1 MSAATTGSTVAGS
14 SAPVTA
20 TAPLSYCQ
28 ESFLVAAESAVN
40 VPAVVALPGPAPLE
54 RVRWLL
60 NELAARHGALRTEL
74 TRAAGPG
81 APPEQRVADAARL
94 ELVYEQHDGSVRERL
109 PGWLLAGSQRPFRL
123 LDAPLARA
131 ELHAADDRH
140 VLVLWLHHAI
150 SDLGTSQVLADE
162 AARLWR
168 GERLPRPVTHMADH
182 ARQERGVRPT
192 AAQWRYWE
200 RALSGADDT
209 FGLPYPAGPH
219 AGHLIDRPALPV
231 LPADVV
237 AALQRLASSART
249 TMTAVLAAA
258 AVAAHHET
266 ARAERVVLGLTVGN
280 RDQPHLRSV
289 VGCLAD
295 QLPLVVGLAD
305 ATTFRGLVGRVREA
319 LLDAY
324 EHRLPLGRLV
334 PLLERRQAP
343 HFAVNLNFLPPA
355 TRPAPGGAAPAVPDD
370 LALPYGMVK
379 TRPDAWWLGDAT
391 LAYRPRIDGG
401 RLTGELEG
409 DADLHGPARVRR
421 FAERF
426 SGVLER
432 AAREPDLALAAL
444 VAGL

>member
-1 MSAATTGSTVAGS
+1 MSAATTGAVAGPPAPA
-14 SAPVTA
+14 SAVS
-20 TAPLSYCQ
+20 APLSYSQ
-28 ESFLVAAESAVN
+28 ESFLAEGESAVN
-40 VPAVVALPGPAPLE
+40 VPAVVELPGPAPAE

-60 NELAARHGALRTEL
+60 DELTARHGALRTVL
-74 TRAAGPG
+74 TRGAGSGSPV
-81 APPEQRVADAARL
+81 EQRVADAARL
-94 ELVYEQHDGSVRERL
+94 ELTRERHDGRAGELL

-140 VLVLWLHHAI
+140 VLVLWLHHAV
-150 SDLGTSQVLADE
+150 SDLSTSQVLADE

-168 GERLPRPVTHMADH
+168 GERLPRPVTHMADY

-200 RALSGADDT
+200 AALTGCDDT

-219 AGHLIDRPALPV
+219 AGHLVERPALPV

-237 AALQRLASSART
+237 AALQRLAAGGRT

-258 AVAAHHET
+258 AVAAHHES
-266 ARAERVVLGLTVGN
+266 ARAERVVIGLTVGN
-280 RDQPHLRSV
+280 RDQPHLRPV

-295 QLPLVVGLAD
+295 QLPLVVGLGGGP
-305 ATTFRGLVGRVREA
+305 TFRGLVGRVREA

-324 EHRLPLGRLV
+324 EHRLPLGCLA
-334 PLLERRQAP
+334 PLLPRRQAP
-343 HFAVNLNFLPPA
+343 VFAVNLNFLPPA
-355 TRPAPGGAAPAVPDD
+355 PRPAGAAPAAPGDERAV
-370 LALPYGMVK
+370 PYGMVK
-379 TRPDAWWLGDAT
+379 TRPDGWWLGDAT
-391 LAYRPRIDGG
+391 VAYRPRIDGG
-401 RLTGELEG
+401 RLTGEVEG
-409 DADLHGPARVRR
+409 DGELHGPARVRR

-426 SGVLER
+426 SGVLRR
-432 AAREPDLALAAL
+432 AAREPDLGLAAL